1 MKRGASRADDHS
13 VKPRLLRISLAV
25 VAGLLACGL
34 PLWPIPY
41 RDVSMPV
48 NPSPVTWLFLGSLAG
63 VFAGWI
69 VRPSFKTPVLSVAA
83 GFALAVMIRVA
94 VETASD
100 PTSHNLWPLEVM
112 IATFFGVLAGLVG
125 VSLARGAQ
133 RLLGT

>member
-1 MKRGASRADDHS
+1 MKPGASGADDRS

-41 RDVSMPV
+41 RDVSMPG
-48 NPSPVTWLFLGSLAG
+48 NPSPLTWLFLGSLAG
-63 VFAGWI
+63 VFAGWV

-83 GFALAVMIRVA
+83 GFVLAVMLRV
-94 VETASD
+94 VKETASD
-100 PTSHNLWPLEVM
+100 PTMHNLWPLEVL
-112 IATFFGVLAGLVG
+112 IAGFFGTLAGLVG